1 MKRYLLSFAFMLMNL
16 MPLLAYDRH
25 GRDYSVRDGGG
36 ASGVL
41 VLIIIIGFVAFCIF
55 GGGKKKQ

>member
-1 MKRYLLSFAFMLMNL
+1 MLMNL

-36 ASGVL
+36 SGFLGFIIFV
-41 VLIIIIGFVAFCIF
+41 VIIIYVVVSS
-55 GGGKKKQ
+55 KKDDQ

>member
-36 ASGVL
+36 SGFLGFIIFEINFIDVL
-41 VLIIIIGFVAFCIF
+41 LAGAGF
-55 GGGKKKQ
+55 